1 MCLLENTSTFETSIR
16 MRKIFF
22 YIFFVLLFIFV
33 NSELLQIKEK
43 FVQFERRIVFLEKK
57 IDMIETGV
65 CHEIN
70 MRTERPKMSL
80 NRNQCVEFIDTVYS
94 QYLKDQGEDGGLTS
108 ILTPTPENCPTL
120 NQWCEIQR
128 KLRHF
133 YSK

>member
-1 MCLLENTSTFETSIR
+1 

-22 YIFFVLLFIFV
+22 YIFFVLLLIFV
-33 NSELLQIKEK
+33 NSELLQINEK
-43 FVQFERRIVFLEKK
+43 FVQFEKRIVFLEKK

-80 NRNQCVEFIDTVYS
+80 SRAQCIEFIDTIYS
-94 QYLKDQGEDGGLTS
+94 QYLKDRGEDGGLTS

-128 KLRHF
+128 KLRHL